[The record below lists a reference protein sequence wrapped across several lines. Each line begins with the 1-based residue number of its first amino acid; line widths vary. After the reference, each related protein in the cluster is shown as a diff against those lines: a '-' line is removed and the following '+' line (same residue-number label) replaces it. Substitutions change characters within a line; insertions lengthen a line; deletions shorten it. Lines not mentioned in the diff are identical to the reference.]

1 MRMVHRPNEKHHET
15 YDIAKFWQKQRK
27 KIKMHYF
34 IQNNQIPE

>member
-1 MRMVHRPNEKHHET
+1 MPMVHRPNKKDRET

-27 KIKMHYF
+27 KNKMQYF